1 MIDAEFI
8 KWLVQDFGMVAVVI
22 VLGAMVASKWL
33 EYLRQQANADILQQ
47 KAYDKQKTDDSR
59 AWLELISGL
68 KISID
73 GQNMIIIQA
82 QQTTQDRDIVAMA
95 YQNTSTSALTEL
107 VIGTKKLN
115 SLPDG
120 LRQANESL
128 GKIHKMQFV
137 SHEDDVKSAFAV
149 KSQLEKTDKAI
160 GAMQVEV
167 RRLAVAMEKLPS
179 TLQNT
184 IAPLVG
190 MMQSALATAQSG
202 LDDMPLVQLEDGVDA
217 LTPVMVVDTS
227 YASSNGD
234 SPPPLHEEDKL
245 DGA

>member
-82 QQTTQDRDIVAMA
+82 QQTTKDRDIVAMA

-149 KSQLEKTDKAI
+149 KSQLEKTDKTI
-160 GAMQVEV
+160 GAMQGEL

-184 IAPLVG
+184 IAPLVV
-190 MMQSALATAQSG
+190 MMQSVLATAQSR
-202 LDDMPLVQLEDGVDA
+202 LEDGVDA